1 MLKFEINQ
9 ETGDLVLTTDHG
21 MIIIDQRDRDY
32 LQDQLRYSRQDEN
45 PQDHIYARG
54 YAKNPD
60 IIETKEALKSKLAL
74 YELYQDQEYWAN
86 KWQNQN
92 TASMRQY
99 VNFHTADKAR
109 DAAIKSG
116 LDLDDLLL
124 F

>member
-21 MIIIDQRDRDY
+21 MIIIDQQDRDY
-32 LQDQLRYSRQDEN
+32 LEDHLRYARQDETQGQSN
-45 PQDHIYARG
+45 
-54 YAKNPD
+54 D

-92 TASMRQY
+92 TASMREY

>member
-32 LQDQLRYSRQDEN
+32 LQDQLRYSRQDETQGQSN
-45 PQDHIYARG
+45 
-54 YAKNPD
+54 D

-92 TASMRQY
+92 AKSMREY
-99 VNFHTADKAR
+99 INFHTADKAR

>member
-21 MIIIDQRDRDY
+21 MIIIDQHDRDY

-92 TASMRQY
+92 TARHPFQI
-99 VNFHTADKAR
+99 NDPIA
-109 DAAIKSG
+109 SG
-116 LDLDDLLL
+116 HHVMLQRSYLD
-124 F
+124 